1 LVVDIDKY
9 WGKEDEDMTFEN
21 ANFVEL
27 EMDEMMK
34 VDGGCWWAEIALI
47 LIGVGLSAIID
58 AL

>member
-1 LVVDIDKY
+1 
-9 WGKEDEDMTFEN
+9 MTFEN